1 MGKKVFPL
9 LYLLFIISGAPP
21 SFAAVFQT
29 TDMAGNW
36 YIYSVEVD
44 MGIPAVYWVRGYFVV
59 DGAGNIT
66 AGTYYAPDGST
77 VTLSSGQIGLNTQ
90 GLISGGFTAEG
101 STATIVHGKLDQ
113 GKTMGTVVLMGSDQ
127 TMDIVTFIK
136 GGGTF
141 VTSDLEGTWNT
152 YLTIIDPSTGAAFWI
167 YGEYT
172 FDALGGVTTGFLTG
186 PDGSTQTVTG
196 GTLSV
201 NSSGIVTGN
210 INLSSGQKFTITH
223 SKIDIGK
230 TRAVGVSIEPDGVMA
245 VAYMV
250 KAGGIFEP
258 ADIASKSYAYC
269 LMIDPS
275 IPAVY
280 WIYGDN
286 RISESGNFK
295 GSYTA
300 PTGMVVNGT
309 GTVTMDDS
317 GLITGIVAF
326 NTGDSG
332 VGYFKR
338 DQGKTSGVGVTVTTS
353 GIMGIW
359 QFFEGSS
366 ITLPALP
373 MLLLND

>member
-1 MGKKVFPL
+1 
-9 LYLLFIISGAPP
+9 
-21 SFAAVFQT
+21 
-29 TDMAGNW
+29 
-36 YIYSVEVD
+36 

-66 AGTYYAPDGST
+66 TGTYYAPDGST
-77 VTLSSGQIGLNTQ
+77 VTLSSGQIGLNSQ
-90 GLISGGFTAEG
+90 GIISGGFTADG
-101 STATIVHGKLDQ
+101 STTTVVHGKLDQ
-113 GKTMGTVVLMGSDQ
+113 GKTMGTAVLLGSDQ

-141 VTSDLEGTWNT
+141 IASDLMGTWNT
-152 YLTIIDPSTGAAFWI
+152 YLTIIDPSTGAVFWI
-167 YGEYT
+167 YGQYT
-172 FDALGGVTTGFLTG
+172 SDASGGIISGSLTG
-186 PDGSTQTVTG
+186 PDGSTLTVAG
-196 GTLSV
+196 GALAV

-210 INLSSGQKFTITH
+210 ITLSSGQKFTIVH
-223 SKIDIGK
+223 SKIDLGK
-230 TRAVGVSIEPDGVMA
+230 TRAIGVSIEPDGSMA
-245 VAYMV
+245 LAYMV
-250 KAGGIFEP
+250 KAGGTFEP
-258 ADIASKSYAYC
+258 TDIASKSYAYC

-280 WIYGDN
+280 WIYGEN

-295 GSYTA
+295 GSYSA

-317 GLITGIVAF
+317 GLITGAVAF
-326 NTGDSG
+326 DTGDSG

-359 QFFEGSS
+359 QFYEGSFIS
-366 ITLPALP
+366 LPALP
-373 MLLLND
+373 MLLLNDNN

>member
-1 MGKKVFPL
+1 
-9 LYLLFIISGAPP
+9 
-21 SFAAVFQT
+21 
-29 TDMAGNW
+29 
-36 YIYSVEVD
+36 
-44 MGIPAVYWVRGYFVV
+44 
-59 DGAGNIT
+59 
-66 AGTYYAPDGST
+66 
-77 VTLSSGQIGLNTQ
+77 
-90 GLISGGFTAEG
+90 
-101 STATIVHGKLDQ
+101 
-113 GKTMGTVVLMGSDQ
+113 
-127 TMDIVTFIK
+127 VTFIK

-141 VTSDLEGTWNT
+141 VTSDLEGTWNI
-152 YLTIIDPSTGAAFWI
+152 YLTIIDPSTGAVFWT

-172 FDALGGVTTGFLTG
+172 VDASGGVTTGSLTG
-186 PDGSTQTVTG
+186 PDGSTLTVAG

-230 TRAVGVSIEPDGVMA
+230 TRAVGVSIEPNGVMA
-245 VAYMV
+245 VAYMI
-250 KAGGIFEP
+250 KAGGTFEP

-269 LMIDPS
+269 LMIDRA

-317 GLITGIVAF
+317 GLITGTVAF
-326 NTGDSG
+326 DTGDSG

-338 DQGKTSGVGVTVTTS
+338 DQAKTSGVGVTVTTS

-366 ITLPALP
+366 IALPALP